1 MVTSHGSR
9 LGRWAASSA
18 FALIV
23 DALIGDEPLRPHPV
37 AMFGKAMIALEGR
50 MWQDRRLAGIGY
62 TVSGIGAAAVAG
74 NVLERVPGGAVAAG
88 YAAVA
93 GRGLWGSGRAVGSA
107 LEAGDIAA
115 ARRMLPALVG
125 RDPARL
131 SPSEIARAA
140 VESVAENT
148 VDGIVAPALFTAIGG
163 ARGALVYRSINTLD
177 SMVGYRNRRYER
189 FGWASARVDDVA
201 NFVPARVTA
210 VLVAVVRPSA
220 VREICDAVRRDAP
233 SHPSPNA
240 GVAEAAFAAALG
252 LRLGGTSSYGGKLE
266 DRPPLGPVDGRVPE
280 AHDIAAAIRC
290 SQHVTMAL
298 FGVLAA
304 AAALCRAGA
313 SNGEERPR

>member
-1 MVTSHGSR
+1 V
-9 LGRWAASSA
+9 
-18 FALIV
+18 
-23 DALIGDEPLRPHPV
+23 
-37 AMFGKAMIALEGR
+37 
-50 MWQDRRLAGIGY
+50 
-62 TVSGIGAAAVAG
+62 
-74 NVLERVPGGAVAAG
+74 
-88 YAAVA
+88 
-93 GRGLWGSGRAVGSA
+93 
-107 LEAGDIAA
+107 
-115 ARRMLPALVG
+115 LPALVG

-148 VDGIVAPALFTAIGG
+148 VDGIVAPALFTALGG
-163 ARGALVYRSINTLD
+163 ARGALVYRGINTLD
-177 SMVGYRNRRYER
+177 SMVGYRDTRYER

-210 VLVAVVRPSA
+210 ALVAVVRPSA

-266 DRPPLGPVDGRVPE
+266 NRPLLGPVDGRVPE
-280 AHDIAAAIRC
+280 ARDIAAATRC

-304 AAALCRAGA
+304 AAQLRRVGA
-313 SNGEERPR
+313 PSTEERGR

>member
-115 ARRMLPALVG
+115 AFHDNR
-125 RDPARL
+125 
-131 SPSEIARAA
+131 
-140 VESVAENT
+140 N
-148 VDGIVAPALFTAIGG
+148 G
-163 ARGALVYRSINTLD
+163 ANV
-177 SMVGYRNRRYER
+177 
-189 FGWASARVDDVA
+189 
-201 NFVPARVTA
+201 
-210 VLVAVVRPSA
+210 
-220 VREICDAVRRDAP
+220 
-233 SHPSPNA
+233 
-240 GVAEAAFAAALG
+240 
-252 LRLGGTSSYGGKLE
+252 
-266 DRPPLGPVDGRVPE
+266 
-280 AHDIAAAIRC
+280 
-290 SQHVTMAL
+290 
-298 FGVLAA
+298 
-304 AAALCRAGA
+304 
-313 SNGEERPR
+313 